1 MLKSLYI
8 QNYRCLDSLR
18 IHQLKRVNLITGK
31 NNTGKSSILEAMAIY
46 ASSGNIGEIINLLE
60 EHGEYA
66 FDLKTDNVEVDS
78 YELIRSIF
86 TNKEIDYCN
95 QGLVSIDEINE
106 VNSILIEDFKMK
118 ESHKKKSSVFDLKN
132 SVMIACFEYVQNSRD
147 NKIQEIVQYNDNP
160 AKLSLVVKSESTNVF
175 DLDSAL
181 FNKIVRKYPIIKS
194 RYHLVKTSHINRDE
208 NGVLFDKIALTDNE
222 KYVIEAL
229 QIIEPKI
236 ERIAFI
242 QDNPLAKLRVS
253 KVKLKDSIG
262 TVPLRSMGDGINR
275 ILTIILALIN
285 SKDGYLMID
294 EFENGLHHSVQAKLW
309 EIIIKLSKEL
319 NVQVFVTTH
328 SNDTIRS
335 VRNALSEMSEED
347 KNDVSTIKLMRTHE
361 DKLEALLYDYEQLD
375 YVIEQDIEIR

>member
-46 ASSGNIGEIINLLE
+46 ASRGDRSVLFQILE
-60 EHGEYA
+60 DHGEYVPKSVDEYDKVDAFKLMSSFFTNRNIRYLENDTIIIGDIDYGEIAKHNDTLFIDNGISFRFIQYRRGENMSIREISDENDLNNSIERGVRVMYDTA
-66 FDLKTDNVEVDS
+66 FDFL
-78 YELIRSIF
+78 EL
-86 TNKEIDYCN
+86 
-95 QGLVSIDEINE
+95 
-106 VNSILIEDFKMK
+106 DFNL
-118 ESHKKKSSVFDLKN
+118 FKN
-132 SVMIACFEYVQNSRD
+132 SS
-147 NKIQEIVQYNDNP
+147 QY
-160 AKLSLVVKSESTNVF
+160 SF
-175 DLDSAL
+175 DRFKDSQ
-181 FNKIVRKYPIIKS
+181 Y
-194 RYHLVKTSHINRDE
+194 VKTSDVARDE

-285 SKDGYLMID
+285 SKNGYLMID

-347 KNDVSTIKLMRTHE
+347 RNDVSTIKLMRTHE

>member
-46 ASSGNIGEIINLLE
+46 ASRGDRSVLFQILE
-60 EHGEYA
+60 DHGEYVPKSVDEYDKVDAFKLMSSFFTNRNIRYLENDTIIIGDIDYGEIAKHNDTLFIDNGISFRFIQYRRGENMSIRDISDENDLNNPIERGVRVMYDTA
-66 FDLKTDNVEVDS
+66 FDFL
-78 YELIRSIF
+78 EL
-86 TNKEIDYCN
+86 
-95 QGLVSIDEINE
+95 
-106 VNSILIEDFKMK
+106 DFNL
-118 ESHKKKSSVFDLKN
+118 FKN
-132 SVMIACFEYVQNSRD
+132 SS
-147 NKIQEIVQYNDNP
+147 QY
-160 AKLSLVVKSESTNVF
+160 SF
-175 DLDSAL
+175 DRFKDSQ
-181 FNKIVRKYPIIKS
+181 Y
-194 RYHLVKTSHINRDE
+194 VKTSDVARDE

-347 KNDVSTIKLMRTHE
+347 RNDVSTIKLMRTHE

>member
-46 ASSGNIGEIINLLE
+46 ASRGDRSVLFQILE
-60 EHGEYA
+60 DHGEYVPKSVDEYDKVDAFKLMSSFFTNRNIRYLENDTIIIGDIDYGEIAKHNDTLFIDNGISFRFIQYRRGENMSIREISDENDLNNPIERGVRVMYDTA
-66 FDLKTDNVEVDS
+66 FDFL
-78 YELIRSIF
+78 EL
-86 TNKEIDYCN
+86 
-95 QGLVSIDEINE
+95 
-106 VNSILIEDFKMK
+106 DFNL
-118 ESHKKKSSVFDLKN
+118 FKN
-132 SVMIACFEYVQNSRD
+132 SS
-147 NKIQEIVQYNDNP
+147 QY
-160 AKLSLVVKSESTNVF
+160 SF
-175 DLDSAL
+175 DRFKDSQ
-181 FNKIVRKYPIIKS
+181 Y
-194 RYHLVKTSHINRDE
+194 VKTSDVARDE

-285 SKDGYLMID
+285 SKNGYLMID

-347 KNDVSTIKLMRTHE
+347 RNDVSTIKLMRTHE

>member
-46 ASSGNIGEIINLLE
+46 ASRGDRSVLFQILE
-60 EHGEYA
+60 DHGEYVPKSVDEYDKVDAFKLMSSFFTNRNIRYLENDTIIIGDIDYGEIAKHNDTLFIDNGISFRFIQYRRGENMSIREISDENDLNNPIERGVRVMYDTA
-66 FDLKTDNVEVDS
+66 FDFL
-78 YELIRSIF
+78 EL
-86 TNKEIDYCN
+86 
-95 QGLVSIDEINE
+95 
-106 VNSILIEDFKMK
+106 DFNL
-118 ESHKKKSSVFDLKN
+118 FKN
-132 SVMIACFEYVQNSRD
+132 SS
-147 NKIQEIVQYNDNP
+147 QY
-160 AKLSLVVKSESTNVF
+160 SF
-175 DLDSAL
+175 DRFKDSQ
-181 FNKIVRKYPIIKS
+181 Y
-194 RYHLVKTSHINRDE
+194 VKTSDVARDE

>member
-46 ASSGNIGEIINLLE
+46 ASRGDRSVLFQILE
-60 EHGEYA
+60 DHGEYVPKSVDEYDKVDAFKLMSSFFTNRNIRYLENDTIIIGDIDYGEIAKHNDTLFIDNGISFRFIQYRRGENMSIREISDENDLNNPIERGVRVMYDTA
-66 FDLKTDNVEVDS
+66 FDFL
-78 YELIRSIF
+78 EL
-86 TNKEIDYCN
+86 
-95 QGLVSIDEINE
+95 
-106 VNSILIEDFKMK
+106 DFNL
-118 ESHKKKSSVFDLKN
+118 FKN
-132 SVMIACFEYVQNSRD
+132 SS
-147 NKIQEIVQYNDNP
+147 QY
-160 AKLSLVVKSESTNVF
+160 SF
-175 DLDSAL
+175 DRFKDSQ
-181 FNKIVRKYPIIKS
+181 Y
-194 RYHLVKTSHINRDE
+194 VKTSDVARDE

-347 KNDVSTIKLMRTHE
+347 RNDVSTIKLMRTHE